1 MHRFR
6 TAALVFALAG
16 MFMLGGFIL
25 PDRTARTG
33 PRLFQE
39 VFTLVSNRYVDSL
52 DTALLYEKAAR
63 GLLAELEDPYAVLY
77 SPEELE
83 RFTIQHEGKYAG
95 VGMLVEERDGAAMVR
110 RVYPNT
116 PAERAG
122 LMPGDFILSL
132 DGESVAG
139 WPLDQVA
146 GGLKGEPGT
155 VVEVEIGRPGV
166 DEAFQVRLTRAVI
179 HIPAVPFTMLV
190 DGGVGYVPLLQFN
203 ETSAEETAVAVA
215 ELLDRGA
222 SGIVLDLRGNG
233 GGIVDQAIDIA
244 GIFLPRGTAV
254 AEQRER
260 GLERIY
266 VTHTVPVAPDVPL
279 VVLVDQETASASEIV
294 AGALQDHDRAVVIG
308 QRTFGKGLVQSAYR
322 LADGYILKMTTGK
335 WYTPIGRSIHRERE
349 IVDGYLVETAEGDTA
364 ERPVFQSAAGRTI
377 YGGGGIVPDLDV
389 HPDTLDAAEQAL
401 VRAFAPQSQV
411 VYGTLFDYAVEL
423 KSSVTPGF
431 QVRPEWRE
439 EYYRRLVARGVDL
452 DRAVFDAASSF
463 VDRLLEDRVAR
474 LAFGDAEAKRR
485 GLRDDAPLRKAIE
498 LLREGR
504 DQHEIFARAAA
515 VAARG

>member
-1 MHRFR
+1 MHRLR
-6 TAALVFALAG
+6 TAAFVLALAG
-16 MFMLGGFIL
+16 TFMLGGFIL
-25 PDRTARTG
+25 PERTAHTG

-52 DTALLYEKAAR
+52 DTAVLYEKAAR
-63 GLLAELEDPYAVLY
+63 GLLAELDDPYAALY

-110 RVYPNT
+110 RVYPDT

-122 LMPGDFILSL
+122 LMPGDHILSL

-146 GGLKGEPGT
+146 NGLKGEPGT
-155 VVEVEIGRPGV
+155 TVEVRIRRPGIEETFEV
-166 DEAFQVRLTRAVI
+166 TMTRAVI
-179 HIPAVPFTMLV
+179 HIPAVPYTMLV
-190 DGGVGYVPLLQFN
+190 DGIGYVPLLQFN

-222 SGIVLDLRGNG
+222 TGIVLDLRGNG

-244 GIFLPRGTAV
+244 GIFLPRGTPV

-266 VTHTVPVAPDVPL
+266 VTHTTPVAPDVPL

-294 AGALQDHDRAVVIG
+294 AGALQDHDRAVVVG

-335 WYTPIGRSIHRERE
+335 WYTPIGRSIHRDRE
-349 IVDGYLVETAEGDTA
+349 MVDGHLVATAEADTA
-364 ERPVFQSAAGRTI
+364 DRPIFRSAAGRAI
-377 YGGGGIVPDLDV
+377 YGGGGIFPDLDV
-389 HPDTLDAAEQAL
+389 QPDTLDAAEQEL
-401 VRAFAPQSQV
+401 VRAFAPQSPI

-423 KSSVTPGF
+423 KSRVTPDF
-431 QVRPEWRE
+431 QVQPAWRE
-439 EYYRRLVARGVDL
+439 EFYRRLVGRGVDL
-452 DRAVFDAASSF
+452 DRAVYDAGSSF

-498 LLREGR
+498 LLRTGR
-504 DQHEIFARAAA
+504 DQDEIFARAAA
-515 VAARG
+515 AASRG